1 MTGFYIWVRP
11 GRGRVIV
18 SVADTSEWVQVILLF
33 WGLALLFVFF
43 SFTICALGREEMGY
57 GIEKWIVGS
66 GAYTTVFL
74 NIGGFEVGQV
84 NHYILFANRVLL
96 RYSEWFELSVCR
108 SRFPEGRVVM
118 LFFF

>member
-1 MTGFYIWVRP
+1 MGAGNFAFLGSCIF
-11 GRGRVIV
+11 I
-18 SVADTSEWVQVILLF
+18 
-33 WGLALLFVFF
+33 VFF
-43 SFTICALGREEMGY
+43 SFAICALGREEMGY

-74 NIGGFEVGQV
+74 NIGGFDVGRV

-96 RYSEWFELSVCR
+96 RYSEWFELSICR

-118 LFFF
+118 LFLV